1 MLVGARWLAGLLFRW
16 SDLEILDDP
25 IPPRLYCQHFRT
37 KNHDPGLTEL
47 EGGED
52 RELDDKSE
60 GTKHVQR
67 VQYSMLSCSAC
78 THVYTI
84 YSGTSLNGHSS
95 TTAICYTTANSPGPN
110 LT

>member
-37 KNHDPGLTEL
+37 KNHAPSLTEL

-52 RELDDKSE
+52 PEQDDKSE
-60 GTKHVQR
+60 GTTRCVE
-67 VQYSMLSCSAC
+67 SAR
-78 THVYTI
+78 
-84 YSGTSLNGHSS
+84 LNALMFCI
-95 TTAICYTTANSPGPN
+95 TYM
-110 LT
+110 